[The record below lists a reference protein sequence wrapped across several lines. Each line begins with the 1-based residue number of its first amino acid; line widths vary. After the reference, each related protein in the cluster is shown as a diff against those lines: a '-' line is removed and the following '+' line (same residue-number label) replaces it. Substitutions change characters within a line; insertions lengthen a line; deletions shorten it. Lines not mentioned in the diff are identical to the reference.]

1 MTIQY
6 EGGVTGQ
13 WQTFPNLALT
23 ECPTALAVFGKMDGE
38 LTVMLCKPYME
49 QMMVN
54 VTFVLPGFDIYPT
67 TPPEI
72 EPSTA
77 SFFSKDSVWTLL
89 SSASNDF
96 NQFSDTLIPVNM
108 PNSDPRIGTLDTFFQ
123 ALLQS
128 GYIIETEKA
137 NTSMLL
143 DRYLGIRNSQS
154 LLKGMQN
161 LYGLVMAQLYN
172 SQKRIP
178 ATTGDPIM
186 ATGNITTF
194 DQQRLYQD
202 TTSTYILEALL
213 ITMFVCGLIA
223 LFTLDTSPVLPKNPC
238 SIAAT
243 ASLLADRS
251 S

>member
-1 MTIQY
+1 
-6 EGGVTGQ
+6 
-13 WQTFPNLALT
+13 LT
-23 ECPTALAVFGKMDGE
+23 DCPTALAVFGKMDGE

-49 QMMVN
+49 HMMVN

-72 EPSTA
+72 ELSTA

-89 SSASNDF
+89 SSSSNDF

-128 GYIIETEKA
+128 DYIIKTEKA
-137 NTSMLL
+137 NTSILL
-143 DRYLGIRNSQS
+143 DRYLGIKNSQS
-154 LLKGMQN
+154 LLEGMQN

-178 ATTGDPIM
+178 TTAGDLTM

-202 TTSTYILEALL
+202 PTSTYILEALL
-213 ITMFVCGLIA
+213 IIMFVCGLIA
-223 LFTLDTSPVLPKNPC
+223 LFTLDTSPILPKNPC